1 MSRVALPLLL
11 ILAFPSVS
19 PQPSAA
25 ALAQE
30 ERAGFHAVIDPVID
44 ALWTGFDQP
53 TAFEHVQFISQFWRL
68 PGNHGY
74 DVSIDR
80 IRERLTSAGF
90 APGADGSA
98 PHAWVEEYPNSGRS
112 WEHSVGT
119 VALVHNGKPDEIVL
133 SRDRERLALCIN
145 SFSTDPAGVVAPLV
159 DVGAGRDA
167 DYAGKTL
174 KGAVVLGDA
183 DAGALW
189 HKAVVSGGALGV
201 ISTDLP
207 RYLDADPPNA
217 RVRRPRAEW
226 DILQW
231 SSIPYDD
238 ARTGFGF
245 KASPRAATRL
255 REAIRATPGTAPS
268 VHITIV
274 SQFTQNP
281 VRTLIAEIPGRSL
294 PGERI
299 VIAAHV
305 QEPGA
310 NDNASGVATGAEM
323 AVALV
328 KAVAAGRVPPPERTL
343 TFLFITEI
351 SGSRQWLQ
359 SHAAAAK
366 QVKYMFSMDMTGE
379 DVTKTGGWF
388 LIERSPD
395 PGAVWDRPFDPHTE
409 WGRGNVSAAGLRGDL
424 INDTHLTVCERVAA
438 KTGWIVKTNPYEGG
452 SDHTVFGTAGIPSV
466 LDWHFTDRYYHT
478 NFDTPDKTSP
488 AEMRNVGVAVA
499 ASAWLFA
506 SANEAAALDVAQVV
520 ASAGRGRLAKE
531 QDTTT
536 TLPSAA
542 EAVAAWRKWY
552 GEAVRSVERLVIGP
566 VSPAFGERLRA
577 LAAPFES
584 TAAPQH

>member
-1 MSRVALPLLL
+1 MLRVALPLLL
-11 ILAFPSVS
+11 ILTFPS
-19 PQPSAA
+19 PSSGPIAA
-25 ALAQE
+25 PAQD
-30 ERAGFHAVIDPVID
+30 ERSGFHAAVDPVID
-44 ALWTGFDQP
+44 ALWTGFDQH
-53 TAFEHVQFISQFWRL
+53 AALGHVEFISQFWRL

-90 APGADGSA
+90 VAGAGGSA
-98 PHAWVEEYPNSGRS
+98 PHAWVDEYPNPGRA
-112 WEHSVGT
+112 WDYSVGT
-119 VALVHNGKPDEIVL
+119 VGLVQNGQPDEVVL

-145 SFSTDPAGVVAPLV
+145 SFPTDPAGVIAPLV
-159 DVGAGRDA
+159 DVGAGRDE

-174 KGAVVLGDA
+174 KGAVVLGDS

-189 HKAVVSGGALGV
+189 RKAVVAGGALGV
-201 ISTDLP
+201 ISTALP
-207 RYLDADPPNA
+207 NYLDADPPNA
-217 RVRRPRAEW
+217 TVRRPRAEW
-226 DILQW
+226 DLMQW

-238 ARTGFGF
+238 ARRGFGF
-245 KASPRAATRL
+245 KASPRAAARL
-255 REAIRATPGTAPS
+255 RQALRTTPGAPVS
-268 VHITIV
+268 VRITIA
-274 SQFTQNP
+274 SQFTTSP
-281 VRTLIAEIPGRSL
+281 IRTLIAEIPGRSA
-294 PGERI
+294 PDERI

-323 AVALV
+323 AVALA
-328 KAVAAGRVPPPERTL
+328 KGIAAGSIPAPARTL

-379 DVTKTGGWF
+379 DVSKTGGTF

-395 PGAVWDRPFDPHTE
+395 PGAVWDRAFDPHTE
-409 WGRGNVSAAGLRGDL
+409 WGRGNVSAASLKGDL
-424 INDTHLTVCERVAA
+424 INDTHLAVCERVAR
-438 KTGWIVKTNPYEGG
+438 KTGWVVKTNPYEGG

-499 ASAWLFA
+499 ATAWLFA
-506 SANEAAALDVAQVV
+506 SANEAVALEVAQVV
-520 ASAGRGRLAKE
+520 AGAGRVRLAKE

-536 TLPSAA
+536 VLASAA
-542 EAVAAWRKWY
+542 EAVVAWRKWY
-552 GEAVRSVERLVIGP
+552 GEAVRSVSRLVAGP
-566 VSPAFGERLRA
+566 VTPAFEARVRA
-577 LAAPFES
+577 LAAPFDQ
-584 TAAPQH
+584 P

>member
-1 MSRVALPLLL
+1 MIRVVVALLL
-11 ILAFPSVS
+11 IVVVPVAARPTLGAAQSS
-19 PQPSAA
+19 PARGD
-25 ALAQE
+25 
-30 ERAGFHAVIDPVID
+30 RADFHAIVDPVID
-44 ALWTGFDQP
+44 TLWTSVDQQA
-53 TAFEHVQFISQFWRL
+53 AFGHVEFISQFWRL

-80 IRERLTSAGF
+80 IRDRLAGTGF
-90 APGADGSA
+90 TAGADGSA
-98 PHAWVEEYPNSGRS
+98 PHVSVEEYPNPGRS

-119 VALVHNGKPDEIVL
+119 LALVQNGKPDDIVL

-145 SFSTDPAGVVAPLV
+145 SFSTDPAGIVAPLV
-159 DVGAGRDA
+159 DVGAGRDE

-174 KGAVVLGDA
+174 KGAVVIGDS

-189 HKAVVSGGALGV
+189 REAVVTGGALGV
-201 ISTDLP
+201 ISTALP
-207 RYLDADPPNA
+207 RYLDADPANA
-217 RVRRPRAEW
+217 VVRRPRPEW

-231 SSIPYDD
+231 SSIPYDE
-238 ARTGFGF
+238 ARKGFGF
-245 KASPRAATRL
+245 KASPRAAARL
-255 REAIRATPGTAPS
+255 RQALRDGSGATLS
-268 VHITIV
+268 LRITIA
-274 SQFTQNP
+274 SQFTTNP
-281 VRTLIAEIPGRSL
+281 IRTLIAEIPGRSR
-294 PGERI
+294 PDERI

-310 NDNASGVATGAEM
+310 NDNASGVATGAEL

-328 KAVAAGRVPPPERTL
+328 KAIASGRVPPPGRTL

-379 DVTKTGGWF
+379 DVAKTGGTF

-395 PGAVWDRPFDPHTE
+395 PGAVWDRSFDPHTE
-409 WGRGNVSAAGLRGDL
+409 WGRGNVAAASLKGDL
-424 INDTHLTVCERVAA
+424 INDTHLAVCERVAR
-438 KTGWIVKTNPYEGG
+438 KSGWVVKTNPYEGG

-488 AEMRNVGVAVA
+488 AEMKNVAVA
-499 ASAWLFA
+499 VGATAWLFA
-506 SANEAAALDVAQVV
+506 SANEAAALEVAKVV
-520 ASAGRGRLAKE
+520 SEAGRARLAKE
-531 QDTTT
+531 EDTTT
-536 TLPSAA
+536 VLPSAT

-552 GEAVRSVERLVIGP
+552 AEAVRSVSRLVVGP
-566 VSPAFGERLRA
+566 
-577 LAAPFES
+577 AAPDFDAKVQAMAASFER
-584 TAAPQH
+584 